1 MEIRAWIME
10 EVGVSRTFG
19 IILEVGIVG
28 WTARSKNSC
37 LNQDRRIAHSDVN
50 QIRDARVR
58 VARQNC

>member
-1 MEIRAWIME
+1 ME

-58 VARQNC
+58 VAR